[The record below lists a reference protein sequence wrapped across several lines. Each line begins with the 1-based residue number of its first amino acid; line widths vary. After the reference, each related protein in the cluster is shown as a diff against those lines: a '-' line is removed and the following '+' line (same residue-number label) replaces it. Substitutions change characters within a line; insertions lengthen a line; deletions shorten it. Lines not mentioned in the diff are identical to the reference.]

1 MREKPR
7 YYRLE
12 LDDYSAAAFTSFGK
26 YYYGTTEDFRCF
38 FRELTID
45 MALKKQFGDLI
56 SRFQSFEE
64 GQQNISHYIAY
75 RKIPFLVP
83 AHLLH
88 KETVILENYEWEH
101 TNTWGL
107 PYYMRCDKVESEHLW
122 FACDGEYCRTV
133 KAVFSKLQYAGDVGQ
148 WKHVGTML
156 WGFPCILAGNQFGFR
171 NRLSNLRPWRKSSR
185 IGRCFSK
192 AQILTIRSFAMT
204 SLVMAD
210 TIGGFHEREISNQIS
225 RKQPDKVSSR
235 TRIDEHW
242 QVFLRLC
249 LPLF

>member
-1 MREKPR
+1 MSAKENPT

-12 LDDYSAAAFTSFGK
+12 LDDCSAAAFTSFGK
-26 YYYGTTEDFRCF
+26 YYYGTTEDLRCF

-83 AHLLH
+83 THLLH

-107 PYYMRCDKVESEHLW
+107 PYYMRCDKVESEHFW

-171 NRLSNLRPWRKSSR
+171 NRLAES
-185 IGRCFSK
+185 
-192 AQILTIRSFAMT
+192 
-204 SLVMAD
+204 
-210 TIGGFHEREISNQIS
+210 E
-225 RKQPDKVSSR
+225 KQFKTMEEVQQDW
-235 TRIDEHW
+235 E
-242 QVFLRLC
+242 VFLKSPDPDYSEFC
-249 LPLF
+249 NDIFGDG

>member
-1 MREKPR
+1 MDSLGAKSSARISDSRGGDSHTKGKLKGVAMSAKENPT

-12 LDDYSAAAFTSFGK
+12 LDDCSAAAFTSFGK
-26 YYYGTTEDFRCF
+26 HYYGTMEDLRCF

-45 MALKKQFGDLI
+45 VNLKKQFRDLI
-56 SRFQSFEE
+56 SAFQSFEE
-64 GQQNISHYIAY
+64 GRQNINHYIAY
-75 RKIPFLVP
+75 RKVPFLVP

-88 KETVILENYEWEH
+88 KKTVILENYEWEH

-133 KAVFSKLQYAGDVGQ
+133 KAVFSKLQYAGDVGR

-171 NRLSNLRPWRKSSR
+171 NRLAES
-185 IGRCFSK
+185 
-192 AQILTIRSFAMT
+192 
-204 SLVMAD
+204 
-210 TIGGFHEREISNQIS
+210 E
-225 RKQPDKVSSR
+225 KQFKTMEEVQQDW
-235 TRIDEHW
+235 E
-242 QVFLRLC
+242 VFLKSPDPDYSEFC
-249 LPLF
+249 NDIFGDG

>member
-122 FACDGEYCRTV
+122 LLVTENTA
-133 KAVFSKLQYAGDVGQ
+133 AQSKLCFQNCSMLGMSVSGSMWEQCFGDFRAFSL
-148 WKHVGTML
+148 GTN
-156 WGFPCILAGNQFGFR
+156 LASG
-171 NRLSNLRPWRKSSR
+171 
-185 IGRCFSK
+185 IG
-192 AQILTIRSFAMT
+192 
-204 SLVMAD
+204 
-210 TIGGFHEREISNQIS
+210 
-225 RKQPDKVSSR
+225 
-235 TRIDEHW
+235 
-242 QVFLRLC
+242 
-249 LPLF
+249 